1 MGFWMKDKKDETQVV
16 KSAPTKLK
24 TDLLDSKFPGSIKS
38 TEFSQTIGTPAS
50 DGVSQPEIV
59 DYFKKVFTE
68 NNIPG
73 PDYQEFKNA
82 LEEMKSQPLDEATK
96 IKTVWI
102 SFKAM
107 GLTPQKLI
115 DTAGQYKTL
124 FATKLSQFDGELQR
138 AVNEHVDIKQKEVE
152 TLIAKNKQ
160 IDEDMKKLNAQS
172 LANADAVK
180 VLNDEIQKN
189 ASELS
194 NKKNNWHKVYDDF
207 IKEIDGHVELINKY
221 LLEKLTKNN

>member
-1 MGFWMKDKKDETQVV
+1 MGLFFKDKPKDAA
-16 KSAPTKLK
+16 KPDIK
-24 TDLLDSKFPGSIKS
+24 TTLLDSKIPGSIHS
-38 TEFSQTIGTPAS
+38 SEFTQTTQTDG
-50 DGVSQPEIV
+50 GVSQPEIV
-59 DYFKKVFTE
+59 EYFTKVFTE

-115 DTAGQYKTL
+115 DTAGQYKSL
-124 FATKLSQFDGELQR
+124 FATKLTQFDAELQK
-138 AVNEHVDIKQKEVE
+138 AVSEHVDGKQKEVE
-152 TLIAKNKQ
+152 SLLAKNKQ
-160 IDEDMKKLNAQS
+160 IDEDMKKLNTQS
-172 LANADAVK
+172 LANTESVK
-180 VLNDEIQKN
+180 LLNDEIQKN
-189 ASELS
+189 GSDLS
-194 NKKNNWHKVYDDF
+194 TKKNNWHKVYNDF

-221 LLEKLTKNN
+221 LLDKLTVK